1 MKYLQNEQRLVY
13 ILLIIYF
20 STMKEQTLV
29 VFKPDAVS
37 RGLVGEITAR
47 FERVGLKIV
56 AAKMM
61 MVTRVLADKHY
72 PDTREG
78 FINGMGKKTL
88 ENYQNLGIDAGKEL
102 GSNDP
107 HEIGLK
113 IREWLVEMITSG
125 PVLTMVLEGPHAI
138 ELVRKMVGHTL
149 PLAAAPGTIRGDY
162 SFDSSYLANTGKRP
176 IKNLLHASGTLEEAK
191 YEVDLWFTQN
201 EIMSYERVEEK
212 MMK

>member
-1 MKYLQNEQRLVY
+1 MRFEHYYLF
-13 ILLIIYF
+13 II
-20 STMKEQTLV
+20 MQEQTLV
-29 VFKPDAVS
+29 IFKPDSVA

-61 MVTRVLADKHY
+61 MVSRELADKHY
-72 PDTREG
+72 PASREA
-78 FINGMGKKTL
+78 FINGMGGKTL
-88 ENYQNLGIDAGKEL
+88 ENYQDMGIDPVKEI
-102 GSNDP
+102 GTNDP

-125 PVLTMVLEGPHAI
+125 PVLTLVLEGPHAV

-149 PLAAAPGTIRGDY
+149 PLKSSPGTIRGDY
-162 SFDSSYLANTGKRP
+162 SFDSSYLANTNKRP
-176 IKNLLHASGTLEEAK
+176 IKNMLHASGEVEEAT
-191 YEVDLWFTQN
+191 YEVDLWFSAE
-201 EIMSYERVEEK
+201 EIVSYERVEEK